1 MLKVFI
7 FLSLFIATMS
17 RSVFSFQDNQYKE
30 KNLYGKSY
38 SYYIVSRRHLQSTE
52 DKNDNRYLDA
62 TGGDNNRHLQY
73 TEDKNDN
80 GYLDATGGD
89 NNRHLQ
95 YTEDKNDNEY
105 LDATG
110 GDNNR
115 HLQYTEDKNDNRYL
129 DATGG
134 DYYETT
140 SIVDTTTSIV
150 DTTTS
155 TLSTNR
161 KDQIISGSS
170 GLFISTFTSLVIILL
185 TFYLF

>member
-52 DKNDNRYLDA
+52 DKNDNR
-62 TGGDNNRHLQY
+62 
-73 TEDKNDN
+73 
-80 GYLDATGGD
+80 
-89 NNRHLQ
+89 
-95 YTEDKNDNEY
+95 Y

>member
-80 GYLDATGGD
+80 
-89 NNRHLQ
+89 
-95 YTEDKNDNEY
+95 
-105 LDATG
+105 
-110 GDNNR
+110 
-115 HLQYTEDKNDNRYL
+115 RYL

-134 DYYETT
+134 DYYE
-140 SIVDTTTSIV
+140 TTSIV